1 MAGQRFFGILA
12 PRLHK
17 ETRSVPE
24 WNDGT
29 PMIDRLQ
36 ITVLSDDHVAKADLL
51 AEHGLSILIEADGQ
65 RILFDTGQ
73 GKVLRYNAD
82 ALGIRLSGLDAVVL
96 SHGHYDHTGGLA
108 VLLPESSPSAIFLHP
123 AALQPKY
130 AKADGAPHRSI
141 GIPECSRQALSAV
154 HRQIVWTQSAIEV
167 VPDIW
172 CTGEIP
178 RFARNEQTET
188 GFFLDA
194 DGSDPDPLDDDQALF
209 IETRAG
215 IVVIMG
221 CAHAGIVNTLDRVS
235 ALTGR
240 DQICMLAGGLHLG
253 RATNQQLEASAD
265 AIDRRN
271 VHVLAPCHCTGMS
284 AHSYLRARFHSLVQD
299 VGVGTRLVLD
309 ER

>member
-12 PRLHK
+12 PRLQK

-29 PMIDRLQ
+29 PMIERLQ
-36 ITVLSDDHVAKADLL
+36 ITVLADDHVDVPNLL
-51 AEHGLSILIEADGQ
+51 AEHGLSMLIEADDR

-73 GKVLRYNAD
+73 GKVLRGNAD
-82 ALGIRLSGLDAVVL
+82 ALGIRLSGLDAVIL
-96 SHGHYDHTGGLA
+96 SHGHYDHTGGLT
-108 VLLPESSPSAIFLHP
+108 VLLPECSPAAMFLHP

-130 AKADGAPHRSI
+130 AKADGPSYRVI
-141 GIPECSRQALSAV
+141 GLPESSRQALNAV
-154 HRQIVWTQSAIEV
+154 DDRIVWSRSAIEV
-167 VPDIW
+167 VPGVW

-178 RFARNEQTET
+178 RLPANEQTDT

-194 DGSDPDPLDDDQALF
+194 DCCDPDPLTDDQALF

-240 DQICMLAGGLHLG
+240 DQICMLAGGLHLA
-253 RATNQQLEASAD
+253 RATNEQMEASAD
-265 AIDRRN
+265 AIGRLN
-271 VHVLAPCHCTGMS
+271 VHVLAPCHCTGMG